1 MWKLISPTNS
11 RLIAMTLVF
20 IFIFSLMFS
29 LTTGIAEAATG
40 SLFSENTTIIKGLA
54 IIILA
59 FLLDNFVGDQSV
71 DLKPGNPDITI
82 IPDNNK
88 PYTEKRYLAKDE
100 KEVLGFYVN
109 WNTSGTESYPSL
121 TRNQKNIDI
130 VSPFWY
136 TITSNGELKTK
147 YDGPQS
153 KVSSFTRQHGQ
164 LLIPLINNDKTNSSM
179 LTNANLRQRAIE
191 DIVALVQ
198 RNNYAGI
205 NIDFEYIPPWT
216 RDGYTT
222 FIRELSKKL
231 HARGKLLHI
240 SVFPKIGVPEEM
252 HGAYDY
258 KALAPYVDRFIIM
271 TYDNHWSSGP
281 AGPIAP
287 INWVE
292 DNIRY
297 ALRYVP
303 ANKILLGIANY
314 GYDWPSSGNG
324 KDIAAKKAI
333 ELATKKGVRIEWDS
347 TNKVPYFSYND
358 SRGVKH
364 KVWFEN
370 SYSLDLKLNLVNKY
384 NLQGIAIW
392 RLGNEEDRFWD
403 IVCDRLN
410 K

>member
-1 MWKLISPTNS
+1 MWKLISPNKC
-11 RLIAMTLVF
+11 RLIAMTLIFVF
-20 IFIFSLMFS
+20 IFLMIFP
-29 LTTGIAEAATG
+29 LTTGVAEAATG

-59 FLLDNFVGDQSV
+59 FLLDNVIGDQTV

-82 IPDNNK
+82 IPENNR
-88 PYTEKRYLAKDE
+88 PYTETRYLAKGE

-109 WNTSGTESYPSL
+109 WGTESYPAL
-121 TRNQKNIDI
+121 TRNQRNIDM

-136 TITSNGELKTK
+136 TITSNGELTTK
-147 YDGPQS
+147 YNGPQAQ
-153 KVSSFTRQHGQ
+153 VSSFSRQNGQ
-164 LLIPLINNDKTNSSM
+164 LLIPLINNDRTNSAM
-179 LTNANLRQRAIE
+179 LTNANLRQRSIE
-191 DIVALVQ
+191 AIVALVQ

-216 RDGYTT
+216 KDGYTT

-231 HARGKLLHI
+231 HARGKQLHI
-240 SVFPKIGVPEEM
+240 SVFPKVGVPEEM

-258 KALAPYVDRFIIM
+258 KALAPYIDRFIIM
-271 TYDNHWSSGP
+271 TYDNHWATGP

-303 ANKILLGIANY
+303 ADKILLGIANY
-314 GYDWPSSGNG
+314 GYDWPTNG
-324 KDIAAKKAI
+324 RGRDIASKKAI
-333 ELATKKGVRIEWDS
+333 ELAAQKGVRIQWDS
-347 TNKVPYFSYND
+347 ENKVPYFIYYD
-358 SRGVKH
+358 SKGIKRQ
-364 KVWFEN
+364 VWFEN

-403 IVCDRLN
+403 IVVDRLN